1 MPSAMTVSRGRLPLI
16 VSLLALVGIAVSSLS
31 LYHHFARSKTSYCD
45 FGQSF
50 NCDIVNRSQYS
61 SIAGIPV
68 AAIGILG
75 YAAILLL
82 STWWR
87 RNPDTPGM
95 LTVGAL
101 AGVAFALY
109 LTYIEAY
116 VLQAY
121 CILCL
126 TSLATIV
133 AIASLSAAWWA
144 GERRA

>member
-1 MPSAMTVSRGRLPLI
+1 MTVSRGRLPLI

-31 LYHHFARSKTSYCD
+31 LYHHFAKSKTSYCD

-50 NCDIVNRSQYS
+50 NYDIVNRSQYS

-133 AIASLSAAWWA
+133 VIASLSAAWWA

>member
-1 MPSAMTVSRGRLPLI
+1 MTASRGRLPLI
-16 VSLLALVGIAVSSLS
+16 ISLLALIGIAVSSLS
-31 LYHHFARSKTSYCD
+31 LYHHFAKSKTSYCD

-95 LTVGAL
+95 LTIGAL
-101 AGVAFALY
+101 AGVGFALY

-126 TSLATIV
+126 TSLASIV
-133 AIASLSAAWWA
+133 VIASLSAAWWA
-144 GERRA
+144 GARRA

>member
-1 MPSAMTVSRGRLPLI
+1 MSSAMTVSRGRLPLI
-16 VSLLALVGIAVSSLS
+16 ISLLALVGIAVSSLS
-31 LYHHFARSKTSYCD
+31 LYHHFAKSKTGYCD

-61 SIAGIPV
+61 SVAGIPV
-68 AAIGILG
+68 AAIGVLG
-75 YAAILLL
+75 YASILLL
-82 STWWR
+82 STLWR

-95 LTVGAL
+95 LTMGAL
-101 AGVAFALY
+101 AGVGFALY

-133 AIASLSAAWWA
+133 VIASLSAAWWT

>member
-1 MPSAMTVSRGRLPLI
+1 MTASRGRLPLI
-16 VSLLALVGIAVSSLS
+16 ISLMALIGIAVSSLS
-31 LYHHFARSKTSYCD
+31 LYHHFAKSKTSYCD

-68 AAIGILG
+68 AAVGILG

-95 LTVGAL
+95 LTIGAL
-101 AGVAFALY
+101 AGVGFALY

-126 TSLATIV
+126 TSLASIV
-133 AIASLSAAWWA
+133 VIASLSAAWWA

>member
-1 MPSAMTVSRGRLPLI
+1 MTVSRGRLPLI
-16 VSLLALVGIAVSSLS
+16 ISLLALVGIAVSSLS
-31 LYHHFARSKTSYCD
+31 LYHHFAKSKTSYCD

-61 SIAGIPV
+61 SVAGIPV

-133 AIASLSAAWWA
+133 VIASLSAAWWT
-144 GERRA
+144 GKRRA

>member
-1 MPSAMTVSRGRLPLI
+1 MTVSRGRLPLI

-31 LYHHFARSKTSYCD
+31 LYHHFAKSKTSYCD

-133 AIASLSAAWWA
+133 AIASLSAAWWD

>member
-1 MPSAMTVSRGRLPLI
+1 MTVSRGRLPLI
-16 VSLLALVGIAVSSLS
+16 ISLLALVGIAVSSLS
-31 LYHHFARSKTSYCD
+31 LYHHFAKSKTSYCD

-133 AIASLSAAWWA
+133 VIASLSAAWWA

>member
-1 MPSAMTVSRGRLPLI
+1 MTASRGRLPLI
-16 VSLLALVGIAVSSLS
+16 ISLLALIGVAVSSLS
-31 LYHHFARSKTSYCD
+31 LYHHFAKSKTSYCD

-68 AAIGILG
+68 AAVGILG

-95 LTVGAL
+95 LTIGAL
-101 AGVAFALY
+101 AGVGFALY

-126 TSLATIV
+126 TSLASIV
-133 AIASLSAAWWA
+133 VIASLSAAWWA

>member
-16 VSLLALVGIAVSSLS
+16 ISLLALVGIAVSSLS
-31 LYHHFARSKTSYCD
+31 LYHHFAKSKTSYCD

-75 YAAILLL
+75 YASILLL

-133 AIASLSAAWWA
+133 VIASLSAAWWA

>member
-1 MPSAMTVSRGRLPLI
+1 MTASRGRLPLI
-16 VSLLALVGIAVSSLS
+16 ISLLALIGIAVSSLS
-31 LYHHFARSKTSYCD
+31 LYHHFAKSKTSYCD

-68 AAIGILG
+68 AAVGILG

-95 LTVGAL
+95 LTIGAL
-101 AGVAFALY
+101 AGVGFALY

-126 TSLATIV
+126 TSLASIV
-133 AIASLSAAWWA
+133 VIASLSAAWWA

>member
-1 MPSAMTVSRGRLPLI
+1 MTASRGRLPLI
-16 VSLLALVGIAVSSLS
+16 ISLLALIGIAVSSLS
-31 LYHHFARSKTSYCD
+31 LYHHFAKSKTSYCD

-95 LTVGAL
+95 LTIGAL
-101 AGVAFALY
+101 AGVGFALY

-126 TSLATIV
+126 TSLASIV
-133 AIASLSAAWWA
+133 VIASLSAAWWA

>member
-1 MPSAMTVSRGRLPLI
+1 MTVSRGRLPLI

-31 LYHHFARSKTSYCD
+31 LYHHFAKSKTSYCD